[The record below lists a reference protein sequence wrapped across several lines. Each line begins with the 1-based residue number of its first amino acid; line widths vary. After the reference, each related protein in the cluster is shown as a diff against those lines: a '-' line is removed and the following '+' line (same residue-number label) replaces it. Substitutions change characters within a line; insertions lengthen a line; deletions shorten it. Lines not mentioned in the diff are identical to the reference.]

1 MTIPGCPRA
10 TPAGD
15 AGAPRAPGRPA
26 PAAARAPLALWL
38 AARGLQGAVT
48 REPVVLRW
56 RKAAWR
62 KDPAPR
68 ERSATRE
75 RGYRRSLKAAEEQHR
90 RDHGFLGDLEP
101 LRVESFEDREARIH
115 AQHVSASRHRRD
127 DHADSWRRAR
137 RRLRELPRDLQRAIA
152 GEWNASRVPAD
163 PVYLL
168 TFLDR
173 RAPTPERVAELRAA
187 REATAASV
195 RRART
200 EYGIPWIEH
209 VGCGGVLQEW
219 HGGPGSRTCLR
230 CGRAFTHAEACAAL
244 REGELAVVDPRTA
257 VQERLPL

>member
-1 MTIPGCPRA
+1 MTIPGRLHA

-15 AGAPRAPGRPA
+15 AEAPHAPGRPA
-26 PAAARAPLALWL
+26 PAAARPPLAEWL
-38 AARGLQGAVT
+38 AARGLRGAVT
-48 REPVVLRW
+48 REPIVLRW

-75 RGYRRSLKAAEEQHR
+75 RGYRRSLKAAEERHH
-90 RDHGFLGDLEP
+90 RDHRFLGGLEP
-101 LRVESFEDREARIH
+101 LRAESYEDREARLH
-115 AQHVSASRHRRD
+115 AQHVSASRRRRD
-127 DHADSWRRAR
+127 DHADAWRRAR
-137 RRLRELPRDLQRAIA
+137 RRFRELPRDQQRAIA
-152 GEWNASRVPAD
+152 EEWNASRVPAD

-187 REATAASV
+187 REATAESI

-200 EYGIPWIEH
+200 EYGIPWFEH

-219 HGGPGSRTCLR
+219 HGGPSSRTCLR
-230 CGRAFTHAEACAAL
+230 CGRAFTHGEACAAL
-244 REGELAVVDPRTA
+244 REGELAVVDPRTV
-257 VQERLPL
+257 VQERLRL